1 MQFFFIYY
9 FSKINY
15 IHTFFFSLGFF
26 LHHTPIPLP
35 SLSTLLFLFLV
46 HSGSHFHF
54 LHLSLSLSLSL
65 SLFYLFFIFYFL
77 LFLFLLDSRTHSTVI
92 RNREIKNKW
101 LLAPPLI
108 EGQRQVLSHFCSTV
122 GCLLAPPWVRWLL
135 SLLFFFFAFIVMIWL
150 ILRLC
155 FWVCILIMLEFREFK
170 RNDCCVCSHC
180 ECLIETE
187 FRDVWEKRSRIVLLL
202 PLWLLSEN

>member
-1 MQFFFIYY
+1 MLIAIFFIYY

-54 LHLSLSLSLSL
+54 LHLSHSFSSSLSLSL
-65 SLFYLFFIFYFL
+65 SFFFFL

-122 GCLLAPPWVRWLL
+122 GCLLAPLWVRWLL
-135 SLLFFFFAFIVMIWL
+135 SPFFFFFCFYCYDLINFKIVFL
-150 ILRLC
+150 KLQ
-155 FWVCILIMLEFREFK
+155 
-170 RNDCCVCSHC
+170 H
-180 ECLIETE
+180 
-187 FRDVWEKRSRIVLLL
+187 
-202 PLWLLSEN
+202 